1 MKFAA
6 PVYLDIETIITI
18 HKMQIDEHGGLDGIR
33 NMGGLESAVAQPQA
47 TFGSEDLHLTIFDK
61 AAAYAFYIAES
72 QSFIDGN
79 KRVALASAL
88 IFLALNGYEFTED
101 QPKFYDAMI
110 AISSGELDKEGLSN
124 LFREAWIET
133 TLPKK

>member
-1 MKFAA
+1 MNGVVQF
-6 PVYLDIETIITI
+6 
-18 HKMQIDEHGGLDGIR
+18 IR
-33 NMGGLESAVAQPQA
+33 SLLP
-47 TFGSEDLHLTIFDK
+47 T
-61 AAAYAFYIAES
+61 
-72 QSFIDGN
+72 
-79 KRVALASAL
+79 ASAL

-110 AISSGELDKEGLSN
+110 AISAGELDKEGLSN